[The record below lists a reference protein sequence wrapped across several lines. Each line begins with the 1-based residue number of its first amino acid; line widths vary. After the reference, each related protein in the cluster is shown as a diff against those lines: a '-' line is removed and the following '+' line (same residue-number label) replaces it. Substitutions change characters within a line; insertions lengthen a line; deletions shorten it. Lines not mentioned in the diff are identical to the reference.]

1 LLPSQPSNYV
11 VKPKP
16 SSQPTRRLYPVHLV
30 ILAAAYFLFGHLGLA
45 LPYIGSHISLIWA
58 PAGIALAALLRWGP
72 GMWPAIWLG
81 AFAVNLMASPGSSPL
96 LAAGIACGNT
106 LGPWL
111 AARLLTRTGF
121 HTDLDRQR
129 DLAAYL
135 AIGVAGGM
143 AITAANGV
151 LELYL
156 AGLLPADRIL
166 SAGAAWWAGDGAG
179 ALIAGIPLLTLR
191 RRTFVQA
198 FSGRNSA
205 GNLLLMLF
213 TLAAG
218 ALSFNT
224 DLDPLGGLALAILP
238 LLTLVWLARRGGVWV
253 SSLTALL
260 LSLVAVWSAAHGSNP
275 FHAGTV
281 REALVL
287 LWSYMAVMTIVAVLV
302 TSLTSELM
310 ASEERWRSALEGSN
324 TGVWDWDLESGRLV
338 LNDRMRAMIGCED
351 TDCPGPK
358 HLQVWEKL
366 MHADDEVAVR
376 RALNSL
382 LEEGATSAEVEHRYR
397 DRNGHWKWVLSRCR
411 VSARDAGGRPLR
423 IIGTCTDISRH
434 KHAEEQMRLSA
445 RVFDQSREVIMIT
458 DPSGHIVSV
467 NKAFTEVTGYRSD
480 EALGNTPALLKSHR
494 QDAIFYRDMWQS
506 LVRDGYW
513 HGEIWNRRKNGEIY
527 PNWQSISAVTDDKG
541 RLTNYLSVSMD
552 VSLHKAAESRIH
564 NLAYFDALTGLP
576 NRLLLRDRASQV
588 LAHSRQD
595 EVETA
600 FLFIDLDDF
609 KTINDSLDHLIGD
622 RLLHALGERL
632 RKAVRM
638 QDTVGRLGGDEFLVI
653 LPGTD
658 GSAAA
663 KMAER
668 LLQLVSETFSID
680 DHTLNVTASIGISL
694 YPQDGND
701 FDTLLKHADAAL
713 FQAKAQ
719 RRNLYHFYTPEMN
732 EAAYERL
739 TLENALRRALRHNEF
754 ELHYQPQARLDTG
767 HIVSVEA
774 LIRWN
779 HPEHGLI
786 PPERFIPLAEENGL
800 IAPLGEWMLREACR
814 QARTWQD
821 MGLTP
826 IEVAVNISTRQ
837 FGLTDMAGL
846 VRTVLAETGLA
857 PEWLEI
863 EITESLL
870 AGNLEATLTT
880 LHEIRQLGVHI
891 AVDDFGTGYSSLS
904 YLKRFPLR
912 KLKIDRSFVRDIM
925 VDHDDRA
932 ISSAIINLGQSL
944 GLIVV
949 AEGVETD
956 DQLDVL
962 RQLGCHKIQGYLL
975 GAPIPAQEITE
986 RLVMLAG
993 LDKHQPHHAC
1003 MVPREVA

>member
-1 LLPSQPSNYV
+1 VVTFYLPNQSAR
-11 VKPKP
+11 K
-16 SSQPTRRLYPVHLV
+16 LYPIHLV
-30 ILAAAYFLFGHLGLA
+30 ALAAAYFVLGLLGLE

-58 PAGIALAALLRWGP
+58 SAGLALAGLLRWGP

-81 AFAVNLMASPGSSPL
+81 AFAVNLTVSPDSSPL
-96 LAAGIACGNT
+96 LAAGIASGNT

-111 AARLLTRTGF
+111 AARLLTHIGF
-121 HTDLDRQR
+121 RTDLDRRR
-129 DLAAYL
+129 DLLAYL

-143 AITAANGV
+143 VINAANGV
-151 LELYL
+151 TNLYL
-156 AGLLPADRIL
+156 AGLLPANQLL
-166 SAGAAWWAGDGAG
+166 SAGTAWWAGDAAG
-179 ALIAGIPLLTLR
+179 ALVAGIPLMTLR
-191 RRTFVQA
+191 RRTVMQA
-198 FSGRNSA
+198 FSGRHA
-205 GNLLLMLF
+205 IGNMLLVLAA
-213 TLAAG
+213 LAAG
-218 ALSFNT
+218 TLSFNAS
-224 DLDPLGGLALAILP
+224 LDQLGSTALAGLP
-238 LLTLVWLARRGGVWV
+238 LLILVGLAIRGGVWV

-260 LSLVAVWSAAHGSNP
+260 LSIVAAWSVAHGSNP
-275 FHAGTV
+275 FHAGTMPD
-281 REALVL
+281 ALVL
-287 LWSYMAVMTIVAVLV
+287 IWAYMAALTIVSVLV
-302 TSLTSELM
+302 TSLTAELM

-324 TGVWDWDLESGRLV
+324 TGVWDWDLESGRLS
-338 LNDRMRAMIGCED
+338 LTDRMRTMIGCED
-351 TDCPGPK
+351 SDCPGPDK
-358 HLQVWEKL
+358 IQVWEKL

-376 RALNSL
+376 QALQSL
-382 LEEGATSAEVEHRYR
+382 LTDGATSAEVEHRYR
-397 DRNGHWKWVLSRCR
+397 DRNGAWKWVLSRGR
-411 VSARDAGGRPLR
+411 VSARDPAGRPLR

-434 KHAEEQMRLSA
+434 KHAEEQMRLAA
-445 RVFDQSREVIMIT
+445 RVFDQSREIIMIT
-458 DPSGHIVSV
+458 DPAGHIVSV

-494 QDAIFYRDMWQS
+494 HNPAFYREMWQV
-506 LVRDGYW
+506 LTRDGYW

-527 PNWQSISAVTDDKG
+527 PNWQSISAVTDEKG
-541 RLTNYLSVSMD
+541 KLTNYLSVSMD
-552 VSLHKAAESRIH
+552 VSLQKTAESRIH

-576 NRLLLRDRASQV
+576 NRQLLRDRASQV

-622 RLLHALGERL
+622 RLLQALGDRL
-632 RKAVRM
+632 RKTVRM

-658 GSAAA
+658 GSSAA

-668 LLQLVSETFSID
+668 LLRMVSEPFPID

-694 YPQDGND
+694 YPQDGSD

-713 FQAKAQ
+713 FQAKAK

-739 TLENALRRALRHNEF
+739 TLENALRHALRHNEF

-774 LIRWN
+774 LIRWR
-779 HPEHGLI
+779 HPEQGLI
-786 PPERFIPLAEENGL
+786 LPERFIALAEENGL

-814 QARTWQD
+814 QARVWQD
-821 MGLTP
+821 MGLPP
-826 IEVAVNISTRQ
+826 IEMAVNISTCQ
-837 FGLTDMAGL
+837 FGLTDMAAQ
-846 VRTVLAETGLA
+846 VRTALSDTGLA
-857 PEWLEI
+857 PKWLEI

-870 AGNLEATLTT
+870 AGNLEATLAT
-880 LHEIRQLGVHI
+880 LHEIRNLGVHI

-925 VDHDDRA
+925 IDHDDRA

-975 GAPIPAQEITE
+975 GAPVPAEEITE
-986 RLVMLAG
+986 RLVILAG

-1003 MVPREVA
+1003 MTPRAAACK